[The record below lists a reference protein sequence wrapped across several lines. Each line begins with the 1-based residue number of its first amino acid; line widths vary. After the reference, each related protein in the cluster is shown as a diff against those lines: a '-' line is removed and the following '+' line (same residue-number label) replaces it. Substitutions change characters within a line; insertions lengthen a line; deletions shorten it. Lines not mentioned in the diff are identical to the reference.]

1 MLVGATLRYLVERSN
16 KKCETGV
23 LAVDDLLNVRSP
35 SAKMQSHVIGKL
47 VII

>member
-35 SAKMQSHVIGKL
+35 SAKMQSHVIGKH